1 MRFINI
7 ENKDGNQ
14 VALNTATI
22 GHIEFWG
29 DVHNY
34 VVVWCGGK
42 AITTKFTSI
51 DAAVDFIQRAP
62 SVSMGVSQ

>member
-1 MRFINI
+1 MRFVQI

-14 VALNTATI
+14 VAINTSTI

-42 AITTKFTSI
+42 AIPTKFTSI
-51 DAAVDFIQRAP
+51 DAAVDYIQRAQ
-62 SVSMGVSQ
+62 SISLTQGV